1 MGRVVKTIDKLVVCG
16 VGLIGGS
23 VALALRRARLVNRIV
38 GVGRRP
44 EPLAMARQL
53 GVIDEIATDWADA
66 LNGASMV
73 LLAMPVGQMD
83 AVAAAIAPHLREG
96 TIVTDAGS
104 TKRDVIEAIYRH
116 LGPQLASVVP
126 AHPIAG
132 AEKSGPTAARA
143 DLYRQRKVVVT
154 PLPEN
159 NPAAVARVREL

>member
-1 MGRVVKTIDKLVVCG
+1 MDKIDKLVVCG

-83 AVAAAIAPHLREG
+83 AVAAAIAPHLAPG
-96 TIVTDAGS
+96 TIVTIPRQMVNIIVTEYGWISLKGDS
-104 TKRDVIEAIYRH
+104 TWVRAEKLIGI
-116 LGPQLASVVP
+116 
-126 AHPIAG
+126 AHPDFREELIKNAEEQKIWRRSNRIA
-132 AEKSGPTAARA
+132 
-143 DLYRQRKVVVT
+143 
-154 PLPEN
+154 
-159 NPAAVARVREL
+159 